1 MKRNRS
7 IRPWAW
13 RGALLAVVLVLMAP
27 AAWATKVTFRY
38 QPVIG
43 GVQSVSVAG
52 TFNNWDVKASPMVD
66 PEKDGVWETSLDL
79 PAGRIEYKF
88 VVNGTEWLTDED
100 AAEFV
105 NDPYGGRN
113 SVLTLKDQPV
123 IAGHGTN
130 VAKLQAAGTPA
141 GLHRVPFEFHPK
153 VQGAKVSLAGT
164 FNNWTVGKVFLTGPD
179 AAGVYRTTLLLPV
192 GAYQYKFVVDDAAWN
207 QEKAGPDYTVGGG
220 GWTQD
225 KAGQDGQADDGN
237 GGMNSVRNVD
247 DRFPKIEVKRG
258 DGKVFSEGIGH
269 EQGANEVNNRGGG
282 RVEFTARAHADD
294 VEGVDLVRY
303 AGAKKTVTPMRWT
316 NRDKVYDYYRAEVA
330 MPAGKTPYV
339 FRYRDGAKRWY
350 LTSAGLKASA
360 DQGRFTY
367 AASRFPAFVTPD
379 WVRNGIFYQIYPERF
394 RNGNPANDPDF
405 SEWYYQGRNQ
415 PPASGKLDTDYQ
427 EYYHLDRDWNDW
439 KALTGSPYT
448 QDGRDWMVYYG
459 GDIEGV
465 RQKLD
470 YLKDLGITVIY
481 FNPLFQAKSAHKYD
495 AADYAKLDPHFGTN
509 EEFAAFVKEA
519 KARGIHIVL
528 DIVYNHCGN
537 ASSMFKDAAEKG
549 PQSPYYNWFE
559 FKRWPLPEGWPNV
572 DHAWKPADY
581 YQCWWGFGDLPALNF
596 DLAHTRP
603 QEATIQDIKD
613 AQPNV
618 ALIQYLLDT
627 TEYWL
632 KVADADGVRLD
643 VPNEVPRWF
652 WKLFNE
658 RVKKV
663 KPDAYIVGELWGNA
677 TDWVKPGVFDAV
689 MNYAFFRDPVTRFL
703 GLGQG
708 TAAEFDGSLAQG
720 RLAYPSQAVE
730 AQMNL
735 IDSHDTPRFLTQ
747 VNGNVKRLKLA
758 ALFAMTYVGAPQIY
772 YGDEIG
778 MEGGKDPD
786 CRRPFYWDYA
796 KDAWRVELLDYYK
809 KLTATRHSSAALRT
823 GDFRT
828 VYAQGKAYA
837 YVRSGGGNLWLV
849 ALNAG
854 KEATE
859 VPVDLAA
866 FGGNVKAADVLAGT
880 TETWGG
886 TAKIALAPESGRL
899 FKLAK
904 LGTVGTPA
912 IGRTPA
918 AKPAAKRAAAAKP
931 APKK

>member
-1 MKRNRS
+1 MTRTQPTRLRAGRVF
-7 IRPWAW
+7 IATAAAI
-13 RGALLAVVLVLMAP
+13 GLLLVAT
-27 AAWATKVTFRY
+27 AAWATQVTFRY

-43 GVQSVSVAG
+43 GVNSIAVAG
-52 TFNNWDVKASPMVD
+52 NFNGWDVKATPLND
-66 PEKDGVWETSLDL
+66 DDKDGVWQTSVDL
-79 PAGRIEYKF
+79 PPGRLEYKF
-88 VVNGTEWLTDED
+88 VVNGDQWFADENATDSSPD
-100 AAEFV
+100 GF
-105 NDPYGGRN
+105 GGQN
-113 SVLTLKDQPV
+113 AVLVLKDKPV
-123 IAGHGTN
+123 EAGYG
-130 VAKLQAAGTPA
+130 AAPKPAAAQAGT
-141 GLHRVPFEFHPK
+141 GLHQVPFRFRP
-153 VQGAKVSLAGT
+153 GAKTDRVSIAGT
-164 FNNWTVGKVFLTGPD
+164 FNDWTVGKNLMSGPD
-179 AAGVYRTTLLLPV
+179 PNGDYAATLLLPT
-192 GAYQYKFVVDDAAWN
+192 GTYQYKIVVGND
-207 QEKAGPDYTVGGG
+207 

-225 KAGQDGQADDGN
+225 KAGQDGESDDGF
-237 GGMNSVRNVD
+237 GGKNSIKNVD
-247 DRFPKIEVKRG
+247 DRFPKVEVKRG
-258 DGKVFSEGIGH
+258 DGNVYPDGVTH
-269 EQGANEVNNRGGG
+269 AQGANEVNNRGGG

-303 AGAKKTVTPMRWT
+303 LGAKETITPMRWT

-330 MPAGKTPYV
+330 MPAGETPYV

-350 LTSAGLKASA
+350 LTSAGLGTSA
-360 DQGRFTY
+360 DQGRFTFTE
-367 AASRFPAFVTPD
+367 SRFPAFVTPD
-379 WVRNGIFYQIYPERF
+379 WVKNGIFYQIYPERF

-405 SEWYYQGRNQ
+405 TEWYYQGRNQ
-415 PPASGKLDTDYQ
+415 PPVSGKLNTDYQ
-427 EYYHLDRDWNDW
+427 EYYHLDRDWNHW
-439 KALTGSPYT
+439 QALTGNPYT

-470 YLKDLGITVIY
+470 YLKELGITVIY

-495 AADYAKLDPHFGTN
+495 AADYSKIDPHFGTN
-509 EEFAAFVKEA
+509 QEFAVFVKEA
-519 KARGIHIVL
+519 KAKGIRIVL

-537 ASSMFKDAAEKG
+537 TSLMFKDAVEKG
-549 PQSPYYNWFE
+549 AQSPYYTWFE

-572 DHAWKPADY
+572 DRPWKPADY

-596 DLAHTRP
+596 DLSRTRP
-603 QEATIQDIKD
+603 SEATIQDIKD
-613 AQPNV
+613 AQPNI
-618 ALIQYLLDT
+618 ALVNYLLDT

-689 MNYAFFRDPVTRFL
+689 MNYAFFRDPVARFL
-703 GLGQG
+703 GQGQG
-708 TAAEFDGSLAQG
+708 TAAEFDGSLSQG

-772 YGDEIG
+772 YGDEVG

-809 KLTATRHSSAALRT
+809 TLTATRHSSAALRT
-823 GDFRT
+823 GEFRT
-828 VYAQGKAYA
+828 VHAQGKAFA
-837 YVRSGGGNLWLV
+837 YVRSGGGDQWLV

-854 KEATE
+854 KEPVE

-880 TETWGG
+880 SETWGG

-904 LGTVGTPA
+904 LATVGA
-912 IGRTPA
+912 PA
-918 AKPAAKRAAAAKP
+918 AKPAAKPAPKP